1 MAKGYRNTLFTS
13 VKTPRVPLNRFD
25 LSFDR
30 IGTFKMGKLYP
41 IICKEMLPGDRFR
54 VRTDSLVRTMPLSSP
69 AFGRLRMYIHYFF
82 VPNRLVWDNWEDFI
96 TGGESGEDTHVPPY
110 LPWNKL
116 SSMDMLVRSDNN
128 GSGNWIYKPED
139 GLVSA
144 FGLPV
149 QPYSGGN
156 FADAGVLNG
165 INTTAPVSAL
175 PFRGYRL
182 IWNEYYRDQNV
193 DDELDINAS
202 ADGDLSSN
210 YKENGSNWKAGLFG
224 DLLSRRWLKDYFTS
238 ALPTPQR
245 GPDVQLPIVG
255 EGGTIQADG
264 PLKLMVQNQGT
275 GGTTTTSSVFTPDLN
290 VGLGNTTG
298 IGISS
303 SVNDQFPVE
312 KDHSD
317 LMYASGLTTAGGSVV
332 AATIN
337 DLRRAIALQRFY
349 EISARAGSRYIETIM
364 GHFHVRSSDA
374 RLQRPEYLGGGVTD
388 INIGEVLQTSATD
401 QTSPQGNMAGR
412 GFGVGRSNQ
421 CTYRAEE
428 HGYLFGIMSIIPEP
442 YYFQGIDKDWTRQ
455 SRVDYYWPSFAHLG
469 EQEIDKS
476 ELCVCSS
483 DVDADMYGKL
493 FGYAPRYAEYK
504 FSKNII
510 TGLLR
515 GSLGNW
521 TFARR
526 ISDPNLNAALLEVP
540 QVNNPFAVQ
549 DEDTDKFIVWFSNEI
564 RALRPMPFF
573 GTPSI

>member
-1 MAKGYRNTLFTS
+1 
-13 VKTPRVPLNRFD
+13 
-25 LSFDR
+25 
-30 IGTFKMGKLYP
+30 MGKLYP

-110 LPWNKL
+110 IQWSDLIGG
-116 SSMDMLVRSDNN
+116 DFQARSESD
-128 GSGNWIYKPED
+128 STGNWTYAPED
-139 GLVSA
+139 GLVAA
-144 FGLPV
+144 FGLPA
-149 QPYSGGN
+149 QPYAGGN
-156 FADAGVLNG
+156 VAEAGVANG
-165 INTTAPVSAL
+165 ISTTAPVSAL

-193 DDELDINAS
+193 DDELPIATDK
-202 ADGDLSSN
+202 DGKYLIDGIGDAAFKSSI
-210 YKENGSNWKAGLFG
+210 FG

-264 PLKLMVQNQGT
+264 PLKLMIQNQGT
-275 GGTTTTSSVFTPDLN
+275 GSTTTTSSVFTPDLN

-312 KDHSD
+312 KDHTD
-317 LMYASGLTTAGGSVV
+317 LMYASGLTTTGGSVV

-388 INIGEVLQTSATD
+388 INISEVLQTSATD

-412 GFGVGRSNQ
+412 GFGIGRSNQ

-442 YYFQGIDKDWTRQ
+442 YYYQGIDKEWTRQ

-476 ELCVCSS
+476 ELSVGTS
-483 DVDADMYGKL
+483 DGETDTFGQL

-515 GSLGNW
+515 GSLANW
-521 TFARR
+521 TFARK
-526 ISDPNLNAALLEVP
+526 ISDPNLNAAFLEIP

-549 DEDTDKFIVWFSNEI
+549 DVGTDKFIIWFSNDI

>member
-1 MAKGYRNTLFTS
+1 
-13 VKTPRVPLNRFD
+13 
-25 LSFDR
+25 
-30 IGTFKMGKLYP
+30 MGKLYP

-110 LPWNKL
+110 IQWSDLIGG
-116 SSMDMLVRSDNN
+116 DFQARSKSDDA
-128 GSGNWIYKPED
+128 GNWTYTPED
-139 GLVSA
+139 GLVAA
-144 FGLPV
+144 FGLPA
-149 QPYSGGN
+149 QPYAGGN
-156 FADAGVLNG
+156 VVEAGVANG
-165 INTTAPVSAL
+165 ISTTTPVSAL

-193 DDELDINAS
+193 DDELPIATDK
-202 ADGDLSSN
+202 DGKYLIDGIGDAAFKSSI
-210 YKENGSNWKAGLFG
+210 FG

-264 PLKLMVQNQGT
+264 PLKLMIQNQGT
-275 GGTTTTSSVFTPDLN
+275 GSTTTTSSVFTPDLN

-312 KDHSD
+312 KDHTD

-412 GFGVGRSNQ
+412 GFGIGRSNQ

-442 YYFQGIDKDWTRQ
+442 YYYQGIDKEWTRQ

-476 ELCVCSS
+476 ELSVGTS
-483 DVDADMYGKL
+483 DGETDTYGKL

-515 GSLGNW
+515 GSLANW
-521 TFARR
+521 TFARK
-526 ISDPNLNAALLEVP
+526 ISDPNLNAAFLEIP

-549 DEDTDKFIVWFSNEI
+549 DEDTDKFIIWFSNDI

>member
-110 LPWNKL
+110 VAWNNL
-116 SSMDMLVRSDNN
+116 SIANL
-128 GSGNWIYKPED
+128 SGYASAGANDSIIYGPEN
-139 GLVSA
+139 GLVAA

-149 QPYSGGN
+149 QPSSGNIDTIGK
-156 FADAGVLNG
+156 VNG
-165 INTTAPVSAL
+165 ITTTTPVSVL
-175 PFRGYRL
+175 PFRAYRL
-182 IWNEYYRDQNV
+182 IWNEYYRDQNI
-193 DDELDINAS
+193 DDELPIDS
-202 ADGDLSSN
+202 HVDGEYTFPFN
-210 YKENGSNWKAGLFG
+210 YSPEQYRGSIFG

-264 PLKLMVQNQGT
+264 PLKLMIQNEGT

-312 KDHSD
+312 KDHTD

-476 ELCVCSS
+476 ELCVS
-483 DVDADMYGKL
+483 DLNSGVDQHGKL

-515 GSLGNW
+515 GSLANW
-521 TFARR
+521 TFARS
-526 ISDPNLNAALLEVP
+526 ISSPNLNAAFLEVP
-540 QVNNPFAVQ
+540 QVNNPFAVR
-549 DEDTDKFIVWFSNEI
+549 DEETDKFIIWFSNDI

>member
-110 LPWNKL
+110 VQW
-116 SSMDMLVRSDNN
+116 SDLVGGDFQARSKSD
-128 GSGNWIYKPED
+128 STGNWTYTPED
-139 GLVSA
+139 GLVAA
-144 FGLPV
+144 FGLPA
-149 QPYSGGN
+149 QPYAGGN
-156 FADAGVLNG
+156 VVEAGVANG
-165 INTTAPVSAL
+165 ISTSTPVSAL

-193 DDELDINAS
+193 DDELPIATDK
-202 ADGDLSSN
+202 DGKYLIDGIGDAAF
-210 YKENGSNWKAGLFG
+210 KESIFG

-264 PLKLMVQNQGT
+264 PLKLLIQNKGT
-275 GGTTTTSSVFTPDLN
+275 GSTTTPSSVFAPDLN

-312 KDHSD
+312 KDHTD

-374 RLQRPEYLGGGVTD
+374 RLQRPEYLGGGVTNID
-388 INIGEVLQTSATD
+388 IGEVLQTSATD
-401 QTSPQGNMAGR
+401 EASPQGNMAGR
-412 GFGVGRSNQ
+412 GFGIGRSNQ

-442 YYFQGIDKDWTRQ
+442 YYYQGIDKEWTRQ

-476 ELCVCSS
+476 ELSVGTS
-483 DVDADMYGKL
+483 DGETDTYGKL

-515 GSLGNW
+515 GSLANW
-521 TFARR
+521 TFARK
-526 ISDPNLNAALLEVP
+526 ISDPNLNAAFLEVP

-549 DEDTDKFIVWFSNEI
+549 DEETDKFIIWFSNDI

>member
-1 MAKGYRNTLFTS
+1 
-13 VKTPRVPLNRFD
+13 
-25 LSFDR
+25 
-30 IGTFKMGKLYP
+30 MGKLYP

-110 LPWNKL
+110 VQW
-116 SSMDMLVRSDNN
+116 SDLVGGDFQSRSKSD
-128 GSGNWIYKPED
+128 STGNWTYTPED
-139 GLVSA
+139 GLVAA
-144 FGLPV
+144 FGLPA
-149 QPYSGGN
+149 QPYAGGN
-156 FADAGVLNG
+156 VVEAGVANG
-165 INTTAPVSAL
+165 ISTTTPVSAL

-193 DDELDINAS
+193 DDELPIATDK
-202 ADGDLSSN
+202 DGKYLIDGIGDAAF
-210 YKENGSNWKAGLFG
+210 KGSIFG

-264 PLKLMVQNQGT
+264 PLKLMIQNQGT
-275 GGTTTTSSVFTPDLN
+275 GEISNPNSVLSPTIN
-290 VGLGNTTG
+290 VGLGGTTG
-298 IGISS
+298 INISS
-303 SVNDQFPVE
+303 SVNDQFPLEVQ
-312 KDHSD
+312 HTD

-374 RLQRPEYLGGGVTD
+374 RLQRPEYLGGGVTNID
-388 INIGEVLQTSATD
+388 IGEVLQTSSTD
-401 QTSPQGNMAGR
+401 EASPQGNMAGR
-412 GFGVGRSNQ
+412 GFGIGRSNQ

-442 YYFQGIDKDWTRQ
+442 YYYQGIDKEWTRQ

-476 ELCVCSS
+476 ELSVGTS
-483 DVDADMYGKL
+483 DGETDTYGKL

-515 GSLGNW
+515 GSLANW
-521 TFARR
+521 TFARK
-526 ISDPNLNAALLEVP
+526 ISDPNLNAAFLEVP

-549 DEDTDKFIVWFSNEI
+549 DEETDKFIIWFSNDI

>member
-96 TGGESGEDTHVPPY
+96 TGGESGQDTHVPPFIA
-110 LPWNKL
+110 WKNL
-116 SSMDMLVRSDNN
+116 STGNL
-128 GSGNWIYKPED
+128 SGYVSPGENDSIIYNPEN
-139 GLVSA
+139 GLVAA

-149 QPYSGGN
+149 QPASGN
-156 FADAGVLNG
+156 FDIVAKANG
-165 INTTAPVSAL
+165 LNTTTPVSVL
-175 PFRGYRL
+175 PFRAYRL

-193 DDELDINAS
+193 DDELPVDTDV
-202 ADGDLSSN
+202 DGEYTFPNN
-210 YKENGSNWKAGLFG
+210 YTPEQYRGSIFG

-264 PLKLMVQNQGT
+264 PLKLMIQNEGT
-275 GGTTTTSSVFTPDLN
+275 GGTTSTSSVFTPDPN

-312 KDHSD
+312 RDHSD

-442 YYFQGIDKDWTRQ
+442 YYFQGIDKEWTRQ

-476 ELCVCSS
+476 ELCVSTS
-483 DVDADMYGKL
+483 DGGTDTYGKL

-521 TFARR
+521 TFARN
-526 ISDPNLNAALLEVP
+526 ISDPNLNAAFLEVP

-549 DEDTDKFIVWFSNEI
+549 DEDADKFIVWFSNEI

>member
-1 MAKGYRNTLFTS
+1 
-13 VKTPRVPLNRFD
+13 
-25 LSFDR
+25 
-30 IGTFKMGKLYP
+30 MGKLYP

-110 LPWNKL
+110 VQW
-116 SSMDMLVRSDNN
+116 SDLVGGDFQSRSKSD
-128 GSGNWIYKPED
+128 GQGNWTYTPED
-139 GLVSA
+139 GLVAA
-144 FGLPV
+144 FGLPA
-149 QPYSGGN
+149 QPYAGSN
-156 FADAGVLNG
+156 VAEAGVANG
-165 INTTAPVSAL
+165 ISTTTPISAL

-182 IWNEYYRDQNV
+182 IWNEYYRDQNI
-193 DDELDINAS
+193 DDELPVATDK
-202 ADGDLSSN
+202 DGKYLIDGIGDAAFKSSI
-210 YKENGSNWKAGLFG
+210 FG

-264 PLKLMVQNQGT
+264 PLKLMIQNQGT
-275 GGTTTTSSVFTPDLN
+275 GSTTTTSSVFTPDLN

-312 KDHSD
+312 KDHTD

-412 GFGVGRSNQ
+412 GFGIGRSNQ

-442 YYFQGIDKDWTRQ
+442 YYYQGIDKEWTRQ

-476 ELCVCSS
+476 ELSVGTS
-483 DVDADMYGKL
+483 DGETDTYGKL

-515 GSLGNW
+515 GSLANW
-521 TFARR
+521 TFARK
-526 ISDPNLNAALLEVP
+526 ISDPNLNAAFLEVP

-549 DEDTDKFIVWFSNEI
+549 GEEMDKFIIWFSNDI

>member
-110 LPWNKL
+110 VQWSDLIGG
-116 SSMDMLVRSDNN
+116 DFQARSKSD
-128 GSGNWIYKPED
+128 GAGNWTYAPED
-139 GLVSA
+139 GLVAA
-144 FGLPV
+144 FGLPA
-149 QPYSGGN
+149 QPYAGGN
-156 FADAGVLNG
+156 VVEAGVANG
-165 INTTAPVSAL
+165 ISTTAPVSAL

-193 DDELDINAS
+193 DDELPIATDK
-202 ADGDLSSN
+202 DGKYLIDGIGDAAF
-210 YKENGSNWKAGLFG
+210 KESIFG

-264 PLKLMVQNQGT
+264 PLKLMIQNQGT
-275 GGTTTTSSVFTPDLN
+275 GEISNPNSVLSPTLN
-290 VGLGNTTG
+290 VGLGGTTG
-298 IGISS
+298 INISS
-303 SVNDQFPVE
+303 TVNDQFPLEVQ
-312 KDHSD
+312 HTD

-374 RLQRPEYLGGGVTD
+374 RLQRPEYLGGGVTNID
-388 INIGEVLQTSATD
+388 IGEVLQTSATD
-401 QTSPQGNMAGR
+401 EASPQGNMAGR
-412 GFGVGRSNQ
+412 GFGIGRSNQ

-442 YYFQGIDKDWTRQ
+442 YYYQGIDKEWTRQ

-476 ELCVCSS
+476 ELSVGTS
-483 DVDADMYGKL
+483 DGETDTYGKL

-515 GSLGNW
+515 GSLANW
-521 TFARR
+521 TFARK
-526 ISDPNLNAALLEVP
+526 ISDPNLNAAFLEVP

-549 DEDTDKFIVWFSNEI
+549 DEETDKFIIWFSNDI

>member
-110 LPWNKL
+110 VQW
-116 SSMDMLVRSDNN
+116 SDLVGGDFQARSKSD
-128 GSGNWIYKPED
+128 GTGNWTYTPED
-139 GLVSA
+139 GLVAA
-144 FGLPV
+144 FGLPA
-149 QPYSGGN
+149 QPYAGGN
-156 FADAGVLNG
+156 VVEAGVANG
-165 INTTAPVSAL
+165 ISTTTPVSAL

-193 DDELDINAS
+193 DDELPVATDK
-202 ADGDLSSN
+202 DGKYLIDGIGDAAF
-210 YKENGSNWKAGLFG
+210 KESIFG

-264 PLKLMVQNQGT
+264 PLKLLIQNKGT
-275 GGTTTTSSVFTPDLN
+275 GSTTTTSSVFAPDLN

-312 KDHSD
+312 KDHTD

-374 RLQRPEYLGGGVTD
+374 RLQRPEYLGGGVTNID
-388 INIGEVLQTSATD
+388 IGEVLQTSATD
-401 QTSPQGNMAGR
+401 EASPQGNMAGR
-412 GFGVGRSNQ
+412 GFGIGRSNQ

-442 YYFQGIDKDWTRQ
+442 YYYQGIDKEWTRQ

-476 ELCVCSS
+476 ELSVGTS
-483 DVDADMYGKL
+483 DGETDTYGKL

-515 GSLGNW
+515 GSLANW
-521 TFARR
+521 TFARK
-526 ISDPNLNAALLEVP
+526 ISDPNLNVAFLEVP

-549 DEDTDKFIVWFSNEI
+549 DEETDKFIIWFSNDI

>member
-1 MAKGYRNTLFTS
+1 
-13 VKTPRVPLNRFD
+13 
-25 LSFDR
+25 
-30 IGTFKMGKLYP
+30 MGKLYP

-96 TGGESGEDTHVPPY
+96 TGGESGQDTHVPPFIS
-110 LPWNKL
+110 WKNL
-116 SSMDMLVRSDNN
+116 ST
-128 GSGNWIYKPED
+128 GNLTGYASPGENDTIIYKPEN
-139 GLVSA
+139 GLVAA

-149 QPYSGGN
+149 QPVSGN
-156 FADAGVLNG
+156 PDIIAKANG
-165 INTTAPVSAL
+165 FNTTTPVSAL
-175 PFRGYRL
+175 PFRAYRL

-193 DDELDINAS
+193 DDELPVDTDV
-202 ADGDLSSN
+202 DGEYTFPSN
-210 YKENGSNWKAGLFG
+210 FTPEQYRGSIFG

-264 PLKLMVQNQGT
+264 PLKLLIQNEGT
-275 GGTTTTSSVFTPDLN
+275 GSTTTTSSVFAPDLN

-312 KDHSD
+312 RDHAD

-401 QTSPQGNMAGR
+401 GTSPQGNMAGR
-412 GFGVGRSNQ
+412 GFGIGRSNQ
-421 CTYRAEE
+421 CIYRAEE

-442 YYFQGIDKDWTRQ
+442 YYYQGIDKEWTRQ

-476 ELCVCSS
+476 ELCVGTS
-483 DVDADMYGKL
+483 DGEADAFGKL

-515 GSLGNW
+515 GSLANW
-521 TFARR
+521 TFARK
-526 ISDPNLNAALLEVP
+526 ISDPNLNAAFLEIP

-549 DEDTDKFIVWFSNEI
+549 DEEMDKFIIWFSNDI

>member
-110 LPWNKL
+110 AQWSDLIGA
-116 SSMDMLVRSDNN
+116 DFQARSKSD
-128 GSGNWIYKPED
+128 GKGNWTYTPED
-139 GLVSA
+139 GLVAA
-144 FGLPV
+144 FGLPA
-149 QPYSGGN
+149 QPYAGSN
-156 FADAGVLNG
+156 VADAGIANG
-165 INTTAPVSAL
+165 ISTTTPISVL
-175 PFRGYRL
+175 PFRAYRL

-193 DDELDINAS
+193 DDELSIS
-202 ADGDLSSN
+202 TADDGRVDFAGWGDAGF
-210 YKENGSNWKAGLFG
+210 KGSVFG

-264 PLKLMVQNQGT
+264 PLKLLIQNKGT
-275 GGTTTTSSVFTPDLN
+275 GSTTTTSSVFAPDLN

-312 KDHSD
+312 KDHTD

-401 QTSPQGNMAGR
+401 KTSPQGNMAGR
-412 GFGVGRSNQ
+412 GFGIGRSNQ

-442 YYFQGIDKDWTRQ
+442 YYYQGIDKEWTRQ

-476 ELCVCSS
+476 ELSVGTSGGET
-483 DVDADMYGKL
+483 DTYGKL

-515 GSLGNW
+515 GSLANW
-521 TFARR
+521 TFTRK
-526 ISDPNLNAALLEVP
+526 ISDPNLNAAFLEVP

-549 DEDTDKFIVWFSNEI
+549 DEETDKFIIWFSNDI

>member
-1 MAKGYRNTLFTS
+1 
-13 VKTPRVPLNRFD
+13 
-25 LSFDR
+25 
-30 IGTFKMGKLYP
+30 MGKLYP

-69 AFGRLRMYIHYFF
+69 AFGRLRMYVHYFF

-110 LPWNKL
+110 VQW
-116 SSMDMLVRSDNN
+116 SDLVGGDFQARSKSD
-128 GSGNWIYKPED
+128 STGNWTYTPED
-139 GLVSA
+139 GLVAA

-149 QPYSGGN
+149 QPYAGAN
-156 FADAGVLNG
+156 VVEAGVANG
-165 INTTAPVSAL
+165 ISTTTPVSAL

-193 DDELDINAS
+193 DDELPIATDK
-202 ADGDLSSN
+202 DGKYLID
-210 YKENGSNWKAGLFG
+210 GIGDAGFKNSIFG

-264 PLKLMVQNQGT
+264 PLKLMIQNEGT
-275 GGTTTTSSVFTPDLN
+275 GSTTTTSSVFTPDLN

-312 KDHSD
+312 KDHTD

-412 GFGVGRSNQ
+412 GFGIGRSNQ

-442 YYFQGIDKDWTRQ
+442 YYYQGIDREWTRQ

-476 ELCVCSS
+476 ELCVGTS
-483 DVDADMYGKL
+483 DGETDTFGKL

-515 GSLGNW
+515 GSLANW
-521 TFARR
+521 TFARK
-526 ISDPNLNAALLEVP
+526 ISDPNLNVAFLEIP

-549 DEDTDKFIVWFSNEI
+549 DEETDKFIIWFSNDI

>member
-30 IGTFKMGKLYP
+30 IGTYKMGKLYP

-82 VPNRLVWDNWEDFI
+82 VPNRLVWDHWEDFI

-110 LPWNKL
+110 IQW
-116 SSMDMLVRSDNN
+116 SDLVGGDFQARSNADAA
-128 GSGNWIYKPED
+128 GNWTYKPED
-139 GLVSA
+139 GLAAA

-149 QPYSGGN
+149 QPY
-156 FADAGVLNG
+156 AGSNVVEAGIANG
-165 INTTAPVSAL
+165 ISTSTPVSAL

-193 DDELDINAS
+193 DDELPIDTEKDGKYLIDGIGDIAF
-202 ADGDLSSN
+202 
-210 YKENGSNWKAGLFG
+210 KGSIFG

-264 PLKLMVQNQGT
+264 PLKLLIQNQGT
-275 GGTTTTSSVFTPDLN
+275 GSTTTTSSVFTPDLN

-312 KDHSD
+312 KAHTD

-388 INIGEVLQTSATD
+388 INVGEVLQTSATD

-412 GFGVGRSNQ
+412 GFGIGRSNQ

-442 YYFQGIDKDWTRQ
+442 FYYQGIDKEWTRQ

-476 ELCVCSS
+476 ELSVGTS
-483 DVDADMYGKL
+483 DGETDTYGKL

-504 FSKNII
+504 FSKNVI

-515 GSLGNW
+515 GSLANW
-521 TFARR
+521 TFARK
-526 ISDPNLNAALLEVP
+526 ISDPNLNAAFLEIP

-549 DEDTDKFIVWFSNEI
+549 DEDTDKFIIWLSNDI

>member
-82 VPNRLVWDNWEDFI
+82 VPNRLVWDHWEDFI

-110 LPWNKL
+110 VQWSDLAGG
-116 SSMDMLVRSDNN
+116 DFQARSKSN
-128 GSGNWIYKPED
+128 SAGNWTYTPED
-139 GLVSA
+139 GLVAA

-149 QPYSGGN
+149 QPYAGSN
-156 FADAGVLNG
+156 IAEAGVANG
-165 INTTAPVSAL
+165 ISTTTPVSAL

-193 DDELDINAS
+193 DDELPIATDK
-202 ADGDLSSN
+202 DGKYLIDGIGDAAFKDSI
-210 YKENGSNWKAGLFG
+210 FG

-264 PLKLMVQNQGT
+264 PLKLMIQNQGT
-275 GGTTTTSSVFTPDLN
+275 GSTTSPSSVFTPDLN

-312 KDHSD
+312 QNHTD

-374 RLQRPEYLGGGVTD
+374 RLQRPEYLGGGVTNID
-388 INIGEVLQTSATD
+388 IGEVLQTSATD
-401 QTSPQGNMAGR
+401 GTSPQGNMAGR

-442 YYFQGIDKDWTRQ
+442 YYYQGIDKEWTRQ

-476 ELCVCSS
+476 ELSVGTP
-483 DVDADMYGKL
+483 DGETDTYGKL

-515 GSLGNW
+515 GSLANW
-521 TFARR
+521 TFARK
-526 ISDPNLNAALLEVP
+526 ISDPNLNAAFLEVP

-549 DEDTDKFIVWFSNEI
+549 DEETDKFIIWFSNDI

>member
-110 LPWNKL
+110 IQW
-116 SSMDMLVRSDNN
+116 SDLVGGDFQSRSKSD
-128 GSGNWIYKPED
+128 STGNWTYTPED
-139 GLVSA
+139 GLVAA
-144 FGLPV
+144 FGLPA
-149 QPYSGGN
+149 QPYAGGN
-156 FADAGVLNG
+156 VVEAGVANG
-165 INTTAPVSAL
+165 ISTSTPVSAL

-193 DDELDINAS
+193 DDELPIATDKDGRYIIDGIGDAAFKAS
-202 ADGDLSSN
+202 I
-210 YKENGSNWKAGLFG
+210 FG

-255 EGGTIQADG
+255 EGGTIQSDG
-264 PLKLMVQNQGT
+264 PLKLMIQNQGT
-275 GGTTTTSSVFTPDLN
+275 GEISNPNSVFSPTLN
-290 VGLGNTTG
+290 VGLDGTTG
-298 IGISS
+298 INISS
-303 SVNDQFPVE
+303 SATDQFPLDVQ
-312 KDHSD
+312 HTD

-374 RLQRPEYLGGGVTD
+374 RLQRPEYLGGGVTNID
-388 INIGEVLQTSATD
+388 IGEVLQTSATD
-401 QTSPQGNMAGR
+401 EASPQGNMAGR
-412 GFGVGRSNQ
+412 GFGIGRSNQ

-442 YYFQGIDKDWTRQ
+442 YYYQGIDKEWTRQ

-476 ELCVCSS
+476 ELSVGTS
-483 DVDADMYGKL
+483 DGETDTYGKL

-515 GSLGNW
+515 GSLANW
-521 TFARR
+521 TFARK
-526 ISDPNLNAALLEVP
+526 ISDPNLNAAFLEVP

-549 DEDTDKFIVWFSNEI
+549 DEETDKFIIWFSNDI